1 MEAADFVKLSPEIFQ
16 LLKIWDKAMFP
27 IFLHIPTKKMTNT
40 PPKKCKSQCVHFGGG
55 MFHFVNSIF
64 SNIAIPAVC
73 TISTAPLLI
82 DLPSILAPL
91 I

>member
-1 MEAADFVKLSPEIFQ
+1 MDGSCRLCEAVSRDFSVTQNLRQSYVPNFLTHSDQKD
-16 LLKIWDKAMFP
+16 DKY
-27 IFLHIPTKKMTNT
+27 

-82 DLPSILAPL
+82 DLLLFWPL
-91 I
+91 